1 MATIRLLFLSDFT
14 GIYWLMK
21 YINNNLSVEK
31 IKVKDIAKKFGTPTY
46 CYSYK
51 KLKDNINNFKN
62 NFKSFSPLICFA
74 IKSNSNVNLIKEISK
89 LGLGADVVSIGE
101 LMMALK
107 AGIEPKKIVFSGV
120 GKTATEIGFAID
132 KKILLINAESKS
144 EIVEIERIAKSKKIT
159 VNIGIRLNP
168 NTDAKTLKQIST
180 GKKENKFGVDEK
192 VFFDLVNYVKLSKN
206 IKLKC
211 LSVHIGSQILDHKPY
226 KKMLNVIGKIIKKS
240 NYNFEFIDLGGGMGI
255 SYEKTNK
262 KLNYQ
267 KYNTAINKFLKNHKS
282 KIIFEPGRSIVG
294 NIGSLISKV
303 IYIKENE
310 KKDFIILDAAMNDL
324 MRPALYGAN
333 HKTLPVIK
341 TNQVSKKVYEFVGPI
356 CESTD
361 KFTTLKKFQK
371 LKEKDLIVMCDTGAY
386 GMSLSSNYNLRPK
399 AAEILIKGS
408 KINVIKK
415 RQKLEELI

>member
-1 MATIRLLFLSDFT
+1 
-14 GIYWLMK
+14 MK

-74 IKSNSNVNLIKEISK
+74 IKSNSNVNLIKEIRK

-267 KYNTAINKFLKNHKS
+267 KYNTAINKFLKDHKS